1 MNITFGEALEALKQG
16 KRITRQ
22 GWNGKGMW
30 LFLLPAGSI
39 PAHIVH
45 DPALKEIVEANG
57 GTIVE
62 TSSYNIRKDHTNSGL
77 YVILDTQDLGTEI
90 GKIITIEGLRV

>member
-1 MNITFGEALEALKQG
+1 MRWIKKRLRNWVNDNDDLIQLDDYHSDRIDSHGFRLKVY
-16 KRITRQ
+16 K
-22 GWNGKGMW
+22 
-30 LFLLPAGSI
+30 
-39 PAHIVH
+39 
-45 DPALKEIVEANG
+45 ANG

-90 GKIITIEGLRV
+90 GKIITIEGLKT

>member
-1 MNITFGEALEALKQG
+1 MRWLK
-16 KRITRQ
+16 KRLRNWVNDNDDLIQLDDHYSDR
-22 GWNGKGMW
+22 
-30 LFLLPAGSI
+30 I
-39 PAHIVH
+39 DAHGFR
-45 DPALKEIVEANG
+45 LKVYKANG

-90 GKIITIEGLRV
+90 GKIITIEGLKT

>member
-1 MNITFGEALEALKQG
+1 MRWIKKRLRNWINDDSDALIRLEDYSSDRIDAHGFRLKVY
-16 KRITRQ
+16 K
-22 GWNGKGMW
+22 
-30 LFLLPAGSI
+30 
-39 PAHIVH
+39 
-45 DPALKEIVEANG
+45 ANG

-90 GKIITIEGLRV
+90 GKIITIEGLKT

>member
-1 MNITFGEALEALKQG
+1 MRWLKKQL
-16 KRITRQ
+16 RNWINNDSDVLVTLDDYPIDRVD
-22 GWNGKGMW
+22 
-30 LFLLPAGSI
+30 
-39 PAHIVH
+39 AHGFR
-45 DPALKEIVEANG
+45 LKVYKANG

-90 GKIITIEGLRV
+90 GKIITIEGLKT

>member
-1 MNITFGEALEALKQG
+1 MRWIKKRLRNWINNDSDVLVTLDDYPIDRVDAHGFRLKVY
-16 KRITRQ
+16 K
-22 GWNGKGMW
+22 
-30 LFLLPAGSI
+30 
-39 PAHIVH
+39 
-45 DPALKEIVEANG
+45 ANG

-90 GKIITIEGLRV
+90 GKIITIEGLKT

>member
-1 MNITFGEALEALKQG
+1 MRWIKQRLRNWVNNDSDLSISLDDNYHSDRIDAHGFQLKVY
-16 KRITRQ
+16 K
-22 GWNGKGMW
+22 
-30 LFLLPAGSI
+30 
-39 PAHIVH
+39 
-45 DPALKEIVEANG
+45 ANG

-90 GKIITIEGLRV
+90 GKIITIEGLKT

>member
-1 MNITFGEALEALKQG
+1 MKWIKQRLRNWINNDSDLLLTLDDYPVDRVDAHGFKLKIY
-16 KRITRQ
+16 K
-22 GWNGKGMW
+22 
-30 LFLLPAGSI
+30 
-39 PAHIVH
+39 
-45 DPALKEIVEANG
+45 ANG

-90 GKIITIEGLRV
+90 GKIITIEGLKT

>member
-1 MNITFGEALEALKQG
+1 MRWIKKRLRNWVNNNDDLIQLDDYHHSDRIDAHGFQLKVY
-16 KRITRQ
+16 K
-22 GWNGKGMW
+22 
-30 LFLLPAGSI
+30 
-39 PAHIVH
+39 
-45 DPALKEIVEANG
+45 ANG

-90 GKIITIEGLRV
+90 GKIITIEGLKT

>member
-1 MNITFGEALEALKQG
+1 MKWLKRTLRYWVNDDCDVQISLDDYPVD
-16 KRITRQ
+16 RVD
-22 GWNGKGMW
+22 
-30 LFLLPAGSI
+30 
-39 PAHIVH
+39 AHGFR
-45 DPALKEIVEANG
+45 LKVYKANG

-90 GKIITIEGLRV
+90 GKIITIEGLKT

>member
-1 MNITFGEALEALKQG
+1 MRWLK
-16 KRITRQ
+16 KRLRNWINDDSDLVFTLDDYPVDRVD
-22 GWNGKGMW
+22 
-30 LFLLPAGSI
+30 
-39 PAHIVH
+39 AHGFK
-45 DPALKEIVEANG
+45 LKVYKANG

-90 GKIITIEGLRV
+90 GKIITIEGLKT